1 MAEDARLTYGTQ
13 VSTLRD
19 AFSNTDKAIHQMF
32 QELNSKIEEVHNV
45 PDAQMDAKFDKLI
58 AVEYL
63 IVRVRSRVMTEL
75 ANVQAALSTSGGSS
89 LDRVIKDR
97 YNSVIIM
104 CQRLNEFRDDIS
116 VIQRSMY
123 SRTFGRA

>member
-32 QELNSKIEEVHNV
+32 QELNNKIEEVHNV